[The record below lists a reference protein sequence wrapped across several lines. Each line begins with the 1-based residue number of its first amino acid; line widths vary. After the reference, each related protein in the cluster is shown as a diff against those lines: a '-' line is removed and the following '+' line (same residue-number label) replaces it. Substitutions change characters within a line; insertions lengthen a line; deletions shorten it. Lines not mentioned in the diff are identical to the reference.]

1 MNYFSEENGS
11 LIFRENGETVM
22 VTPWGTNSLRV
33 RSVILGEIRETEAAL
48 LPKEEISGGVI
59 HLEEDGMS
67 AVITNGAIAA
77 KLIVQPWGR
86 ALQITFTD
94 ADGKV
99 LLQEIENGGAL
110 QLKARQFKTLPGG
123 SFRLKASFLSDPK
136 EKIYGMGQYQQER
149 MNLKG
154 CSLELAHRNSQA
166 SIPFYVSS
174 LGYGFL
180 WNNPPSARC
189 ISG

>member
-33 RSVILGEIRETEAAL
+33 RSAILGEIKETEAAL

-94 ADGKV
+94 ADGKCCC
-99 LLQEIENGGAL
+99 
-110 QLKARQFKTLPGG
+110 KRSKTEVP
-123 SFRLKASFLSDPK
+123 
-136 EKIYGMGQYQQER
+136 
-149 MNLKG
+149 
-154 CSLELAHRNSQA
+154 CS
-166 SIPFYVSS
+166 
-174 LGYGFL
+174 
-180 WNNPPSARC
+180 
-189 ISG
+189 

>member
-33 RSVILGEIRETEAAL
+33 RSAILGEIKETEAAL

-123 SFRLKASFLSDPK
+123 SFRLKASFISDPK

-154 CSLELAHRNSQA
+154 
-166 SIPFYVSS
+166 
-174 LGYGFL
+174 
-180 WNNPPSARC
+180 
-189 ISG
+189 